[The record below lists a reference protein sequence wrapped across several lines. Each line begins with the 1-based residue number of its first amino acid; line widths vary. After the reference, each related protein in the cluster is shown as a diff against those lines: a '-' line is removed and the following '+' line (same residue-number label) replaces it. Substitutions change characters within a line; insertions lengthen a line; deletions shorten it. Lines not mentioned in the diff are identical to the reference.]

1 MQVIGYKAAHR
12 RIVRAY
18 GKASDYE
25 CMMCTDGQPA
35 SDWAYMHDDDAALT
49 SYAPDSYGFAYSLD
63 PDSYQ
68 PLCRSC
74 HLKFDAHDEPH
85 RRKHRNITVV
95 SAT

>member
-1 MQVIGYKAAHR
+1 MIGYSAVHQ
-12 RIVRAY
+12 RIIREY
-18 GKASDYE
+18 GKASDYA
-25 CMMCTDGQPA
+25 CIDCGDYA
-35 SDWAYMHDDDAALT
+35 RDWAYMHDDPDAIT
-49 SYAPDSYGFAYSLD
+49 SYATGSYGHAYSLD